1 MKPKSLMEV
10 TIFNLPQQL
19 QSYQELFIVVIL
31 TMQVICLQLVVV
43 MVLFAALTFLVIWIE
58 FS

>member
-10 TIFNLPQQL
+10 TIFNLLQLL
-19 QSYQELFIVVIL
+19 QSYQELFIVVIS
-31 TMQVICLQLVVV
+31 TMQVICLQWVVV
-43 MVLFAALTFLVIWIE
+43 MVLFAALTLLVIWIE